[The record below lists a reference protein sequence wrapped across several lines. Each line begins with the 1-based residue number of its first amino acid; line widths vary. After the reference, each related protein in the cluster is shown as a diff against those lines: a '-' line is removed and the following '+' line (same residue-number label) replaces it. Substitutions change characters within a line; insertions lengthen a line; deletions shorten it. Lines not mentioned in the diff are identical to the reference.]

1 MLVTKSPTNYLKTHW
16 IFLFFCL
23 LYSLYQGHIVIY
35 IICGSPFILIFFS
48 LPLLPYFLLIPFYP
62 YFLLYTPS
70 SLFLPMFLCILILYP
85 YPFCVVLLTSCA
97 PIILRVSKFS
107 ICGQCFILSTLRNF
121 FICVFQTASFT
132 ILLHVFTPIVRKFG
146 LFLQFFLCRMLKP
159 EIMLAKE

>member
-1 MLVTKSPTNYLKTHW
+1 MFCDTTKSPTNYLKTHW

-97 PIILRVSKFS
+97 PIILRFSKCYD
-107 ICGQCFILSTLRNF
+107 CGQCSILSTLCIF
-121 FICVFQTASFT
+121 FICVFK
-132 ILLHVFTPIVRKFG
+132 LLVLPFFCM
-146 LFLQFFLCRMLKP
+146 FLPQLYVNLVCFCNFSCA
-159 EIMLAKE
+159 EC